1 MDRYLQLQALLNGI
15 PGVTK
20 AWFQE
25 PSADQMVY
33 PCIIF
38 KLDRRE
44 VTHADD
50 TPYRHT
56 KRYQVTVIDR
66 DPLGSIA
73 DAVANLPQCGFERR
87 FVADKL
93 YHDVFNL
100 YF

>member
-25 PSADQMVY
+25 PSADQMTY
-33 PCIIF
+33 PCIVF
-38 KLDRRE
+38 NLDRRE
-44 VTHADD
+44 VSHADN

-66 DPLGSIA
+66 NPLGSIA
-73 DAVANLPQCGFERR
+73 DAVANLPQCAFDRR
-87 FVADKL
+87 FVANKL

>member
-25 PSADQMVY
+25 PSADQMTY

-38 KLDRRE
+38 NLDRRE
-44 VTHADD
+44 TSHADN
-50 TPYRHT
+50 TPYRHS
-56 KRYQVTVIDR
+56 KRYQVTDIDKN
-66 DPLGSIA
+66 PLGQSA
-73 DAVANLPQCGFERR
+73 DAVANLPQCTFERR